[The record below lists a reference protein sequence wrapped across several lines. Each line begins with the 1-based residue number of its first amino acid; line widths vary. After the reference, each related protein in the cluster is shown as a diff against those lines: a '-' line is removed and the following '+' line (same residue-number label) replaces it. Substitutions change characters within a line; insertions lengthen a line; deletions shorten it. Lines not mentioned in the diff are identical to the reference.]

1 MNWKVLFLWNLFEA
15 PQCLR
20 AFQPELI
27 CSLLYSE
34 KEMYQIH
41 PGGEW
46 CWYKILLINTFIHC
60 FLLRVMNIN
69 PGARHPAELVVHV
82 VSLIQEQFQHQSM
95 IWPSHC
101 HFSHLEGKA
110 ESKVTFFWIWWPYLL
125 SKYSWIKGKTIP
137 IFWMVEFVPKA
148 IKQMYC
154 SVFWRVV
161 FTSHYYNLFP
171 CRHTDK

>member
-1 MNWKVLFLWNLFEA
+1 MKNCYHYEKSSLKMNWKVLFLWNLFEA

-20 AFQPELI
+20 TFQPELI

-148 IKQMYC
+148 IK
-154 SVFWRVV
+154 
-161 FTSHYYNLFP
+161 N
-171 CRHTDK
+171 